1 MKHKLKKALH
11 ERLVGQGRIDKEEF
25 RTLVRGIAT
34 QTAERHSHDIL
45 RANHSYLQFQLNKS
59 LEGDA
64 DEIDGN
70 MLLPV
75 IGGNE
80 SEITLPERPA
90 LSGGQATAAGQKEN
104 ILAANEVC
112 SLTNRPALLKQ
123 DKQKQSAVVK
133 AGFDFVTNDN
143 T

>member
-70 MLLPV
+70 M
-75 IGGNE
+75 
-80 SEITLPERPA
+80 
-90 LSGGQATAAGQKEN
+90 ATAAGQKEN